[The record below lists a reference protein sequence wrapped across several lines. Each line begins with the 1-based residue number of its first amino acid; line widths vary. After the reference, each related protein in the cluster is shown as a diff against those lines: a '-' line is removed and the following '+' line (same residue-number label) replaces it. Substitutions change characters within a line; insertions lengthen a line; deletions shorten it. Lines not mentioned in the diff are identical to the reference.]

1 MRDSVDKANEL
12 VQRELDS
19 ILAQRQTAF
28 TGKSEINCLECGE
41 QIPEKRRQLLKGC
54 QLCVDC
60 QEIKEKREKDNLFL

>member
-19 ILAQRQTAF
+19 ILARRQTAF
-28 TGKSEINCLECGE
+28 IGESETHCLKCGE
-41 QIPEKRRQLLKGC
+41 QIPEKRRQILKGC
-54 QLCVDC
+54 RLCVDC